1 MSQITCQV
9 LIDGVRATQ
18 LNDIEKI
25 TWSDSLLIS
34 ALNQA
39 LSMLSL
45 VRPDATA
52 KVYEFVCEKG
62 TRQNLPEDG
71 LRLLKVVRNLKA
83 DGAMGRAVRLVNI
96 SDLDSITPDWHS
108 QAATDTAKE
117 YMFDERSPKWF
128 YVYPPVNAG
137 VKLDVEYS
145 AQPENIMTLD
155 QMLPVDTVYMQP
167 LQEFLLYKLLS
178 GEGGQGQGMQH
189 YNTGMTLLGG
199 KTSIDRFVAPVTETN
214 RATGV
219 GG

>member
-62 TRQNLPEDG
+62 TRQDLPADG
-71 LRLLKVVRNLKA
+71 LRLLKVVRNLKE
-83 DGAMGRAVRLVNI
+83 DGSMGRAVRLVNI
-96 SDLDSITPDWHS
+96 SDLDSIAPDWHS
-108 QAATDTAKE
+108 QPTTDTAKE

-137 VKLDVEYS
+137 VKLDIEYS
-145 AQPENIMTLD
+145 AQPEQIVSLD
-155 QMLPVDTVYMQP
+155 SMLPVDTVYMQP

-189 YNTGMTLLGG
+189 YNTGMSLLGA
-199 KTSIDRFVAPVTETN
+199 KPAVDRFAAPITETN
-214 RATGV
+214 RSTGV